1 MRLISYFCRISKY
14 EYYIDLKNFAMKIQ
28 DLFYF
33 PHRFPSIYDNTF
45 VLFPLGERNE
55 GPTNMISLRYS
66 LIPSSILY
74 PRNNFFH
81 LVLSIHTSIPKSDD
95 KNNIK
100 YNFVLSNGLFH
111 RKHNQS
117 TTICVMKNSSISSTE
132 NNTCLRKIVKAM
144 MMKQ

>member
-1 MRLISYFCRISKY
+1 
-14 EYYIDLKNFAMKIQ
+14 
-28 DLFYF
+28 
-33 PHRFPSIYDNTF
+33 
-45 VLFPLGERNE
+45 
-55 GPTNMISLRYS
+55 MISLRYS

-95 KNNIK
+95 KSNMK

-117 TTICVMKNSSISSTE
+117 STICIMKNSSISITE
-132 NNTCLRKIVKAM
+132 NNTCLRNDDETIRCQIFSWSDFLFIFLLSVKILSCAYQQHFCKIEINVAWCFLWNK
-144 MMKQ
+144 K

>member
-1 MRLISYFCRISKY
+1 MITLS
-14 EYYIDLKNFAMKIQ
+14 
-28 DLFYF
+28 FYF
-33 PHRFPSIYDNTF
+33 PWVKETK
-45 VLFPLGERNE
+45 V
-55 GPTNMISLRYS
+55 PTNMISLRYS

-95 KNNIK
+95 KSNIT

-117 TTICVMKNSSISSTE
+117 TTICVMKNSSISIKE
-132 NNTCLRKIVKAM
+132 NNTCLQRIIRKLEL
-144 MMKQ
+144 